1 VSTSVPESGAPS
13 PSSALPGIARFPLR
27 ILIAD
32 DNAVVRAAMGE
43 TLQGVAKELEI
54 VEAENGEAAVKQALK
69 VKPDLII
76 LDLAMPVSDGL
87 TASREIAKVL
97 PDTPI
102 LMHTLY
108 WSAQVEFEAR
118 MAGVRKVVP
127 KSDSSALLSAVRDTL
142 NTPTVE
148 PFSPP
153 SLADIATSSLED
165 KILQLCADLFTT
177 TDDETQKRLFSKLQ
191 DALRQ
196 HMRRLRAR
204 VAERPRRAL
213 ASNPY
218 PGAETAE
225 QPTENSRSD
234 IAKGKKR

>member
-1 VSTSVPESGAPS
+1 
-13 PSSALPGIARFPLR
+13 
-27 ILIAD
+27 LIAD
-32 DNAVVRAAMGE
+32 DNALVRAAMGE
-43 TLQGVAKELEI
+43 TLQGVAEKLEI

-97 PDTPI
+97 PDVPI

-127 KSDSSALLSAVRDTL
+127 KSDSGALLSAVRDTL
-142 NTPTVE
+142 SSPTVE
-148 PFSPP
+148 PFSGP
-153 SLADIATSSLED
+153 SPADIATSSLED
-165 KILQLCADLFTT
+165 KIRELCNELFETK
-177 TDDETQKRLFSKLQ
+177 DDETQKRLFSKLQ

-204 VAERPRRAL
+204 VAERPRMGL
-213 ASNPY
+213 ASNSY
-218 PGAETAE
+218 PETKTPE
-225 QPTENSRSD
+225 QPIVKSSSND
-234 IAKGKKR
+234 AKGKKR